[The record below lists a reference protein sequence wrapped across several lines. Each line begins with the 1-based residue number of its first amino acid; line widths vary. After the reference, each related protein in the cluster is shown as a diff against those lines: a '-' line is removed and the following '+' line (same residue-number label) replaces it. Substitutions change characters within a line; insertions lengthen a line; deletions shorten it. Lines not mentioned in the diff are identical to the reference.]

1 MLYDVGSHTSVNKN
15 LFTSPPPPPLPL
27 SHLLPAKT
35 PDLLK
40 MFEIPSSARH
50 IVINEVIPSPH
61 MLVVTTQDGE
71 PILEGNRKRA
81 KLGVFVKLG
90 LLWEVEEQDGKEFL
104 RTEGP
109 LKDTLL
115 IQISPSDNESKASVM
130 YHYIIHQD
138 TLPRVGSNNVLGS
151 SGAGDYEWAL
161 KAWSGCSVTCGGGL
175 QFTKYGCRRRSDGK
189 MVHKS
194 LCSGHPKPKPIR
206 RRCNQQ
212 ECISASWVAKEWEKC
227 SRTCG
232 EKSSQLREVQCLHLQ
247 HDGSYDQVHSKFC
260 KSERPAKRRLCE
272 VAPCP
277 KKWRTGPWSKCSATC
292 GKGVQQRRVFC
303 RKRKSDGQ
311 CQGKKPKEAK
321 ACDKTPCNDAV
332 LPQKQQPQV
341 VFLSR
346 AEGDS
351 LAYKPCKNLHDAT
364 SKQNKSTLS

>member
-232 EKSSQLREVQCLHLQ
+232 EKTPVLKFNVCIYNMMDLMTRCTANSAKANGLQNDDYVRLHPVPRSGELVP
-247 HDGSYDQVHSKFC
+247 GRS
-260 KSERPAKRRLCE
+260 
-272 VAPCP
+272 
-277 KKWRTGPWSKCSATC
+277 
-292 GKGVQQRRVFC
+292 VQQHVEKECNSGGYFVEKGSLMGSARERS
-303 RKRKSDGQ
+303 RKKRKPAT
-311 CQGKKPKEAK
+311 K
-321 ACDKTPCNDAV
+321 
-332 LPQKQQPQV
+332 
-341 VFLSR
+341 R
-346 AEGDS
+346 
-351 LAYKPCKNLHDAT
+351 LAMVRRWT
-364 SKQNKSTLS
+364 